1 MSVTKA
7 TTIQGQIN
15 EITSELLTAA
25 DHLKDLTA
33 AVSIFGSAR
42 IRSDS
47 PYYTKTQEI
56 SGLLARAGFNV
67 ISGGG
72 PGIMEA
78 ANKGCHEAGGTSIG
92 LNIELPHEQ
101 KDNRYQT
108 DSLYFKYFVSR
119 KTTFFMNSAGYIIMP
134 GGFGTLDEM
143 FEALTLIQTGKASKA
158 PVVFVGSEFW
168 QGLMDWIRN
177 QLVVNKLISEHDL
190 DLFIVEDD
198 PHKVVNTFRPDI
210 SNTRWM
216 PAVSGCAE
224 QKRRTFIPGSLY

>member
-7 TTIQGQIN
+7 TTIQGQIT
-15 EITSELLTAA
+15 EITSELQTAA
-25 DHLKDLTA
+25 EHLKDLTA

-56 SGLLARAGFNV
+56 SGLLAKAGFNV

-92 LNIELPHEQ
+92 LNIRLPHEQ

-143 FEALTLIQTGKASKA
+143 FEALTLIQTGKAAKA
-158 PVVFVGSEFW
+158 PVVFVGREFW
-168 QGLMDWIRN
+168 QGLMDWMKD
-177 QLVVNKLISEHDL
+177 QLLTNKLISEHDL
-190 DLFIVEDD
+190 DLFIIEDD
-198 PHKVVNTFRPDI
+198 PQKVVAHI
-210 SNTRWM
+210 Q
-216 PAVSGCAE
+216 AAH
-224 QKRRTFIPGSLY
+224 QKYALDASCIGLC

>member
-25 DHLKDLTA
+25 EHLKDLTA

-56 SGLLARAGFNV
+56 SGRLAKAGFNV

-101 KDNRYQT
+101 KDNRFQT
-108 DSLYFKYFVSR
+108 ESLYFKYFVSR

-143 FEALTLIQTGKASKA
+143 FEALTLIQTGKASRA

-168 QGLMDWIRN
+168 GGLMTWIRD
-177 QLVVNKLISEHDL
+177 QLVTNKLISEHDL

-198 PHKVVNTFRPDI
+198 PQKVVEHIQTTHQQYVLDT
-210 SNTRWM
+210 SC
-216 PAVSGCAE
+216 VGLC
-224 QKRRTFIPGSLY
+224 

>member
-15 EITSELLTAA
+15 EITDELQTAA

-47 PYYTKTQEI
+47 PYYTKTQDI
-56 SGLLARAGFNV
+56 SGLLAKAGFNV

-108 DSLYFKYFVSR
+108 ESLYFKYFVSR

-168 QGLMDWIRN
+168 QGLMDWIRS
-177 QLVVNKLISEHDL
+177 QLVTNKLISEHDL

-198 PHKVVNTFRPDI
+198 PQKVVEHIQTSHQQYVLDA
-210 SNTRWM
+210 SC
-216 PAVSGCAE
+216 VGLC
-224 QKRRTFIPGSLY
+224 

>member
-15 EITSELLTAA
+15 EITDELQTAA

-56 SGLLARAGFNV
+56 SGLLAKAGFNV

-108 DSLYFKYFVSR
+108 ESLYFKYFVSR

-168 QGLMDWIRN
+168 QGLMDWIRT
-177 QLVVNKLISEHDL
+177 QLVTNKLISEHDL

-198 PHKVVNTFRPDI
+198 PEKVVEHIQTTHQQYVLDA
-210 SNTRWM
+210 SC
-216 PAVSGCAE
+216 VGLC
-224 QKRRTFIPGSLY
+224 

>member
-15 EITSELLTAA
+15 EITSELLDAA
-25 DHLKDLTA
+25 EHLKDLTA

-56 SGLLARAGFNV
+56 SGLLAKAGFNV

-101 KDNRYQT
+101 KDNRFQT
-108 DSLYFKYFVSR
+108 ESLYFKYFVSR

-143 FEALTLIQTGKASKA
+143 FEALTLIQTGKASRA

-168 QGLMDWIRN
+168 SGLMTWIRD
-177 QLVVNKLISEHDL
+177 QLVTNKLISEHDL

-198 PHKVVNTFRPDI
+198 PQKVVEHIQTLHQQYVLDATCI
-210 SNTRWM
+210 
-216 PAVSGCAE
+216 GLC
-224 QKRRTFIPGSLY
+224 

>member
-7 TTIQGQIN
+7 TTIQGQIT
-15 EITSELLTAA
+15 EITSELQTAA
-25 DHLKDLTA
+25 EHLKDLTA

-47 PYYTKTQEI
+47 LYYTKTQEI
-56 SGLLARAGFNV
+56 SGLLAKAGFNV

-92 LNIELPHEQ
+92 LNIRLPHEQ

-143 FEALTLIQTGKASKA
+143 FEALTLIQTGKAARA
-158 PVVFVGSEFW
+158 PVVFVGREFW
-168 QGLMDWIRN
+168 QGLMDWMKD
-177 QLVVNKLISEHDL
+177 QLLSNKLISEHDL
-190 DLFIVEDD
+190 DLFIIEDD
-198 PHKVVNTFRPDI
+198 PQKVV
-210 SNTRWM
+210 
-216 PAVSGCAE
+216 AHVQAAH
-224 QKRRTFIPGSLY
+224 QKYALDASCIGLC

>member
-15 EITSELLTAA
+15 EITDELQTAA

-56 SGLLARAGFNV
+56 SGLLAKAGFNV

-108 DSLYFKYFVSR
+108 ESLYFKYFVSR

-168 QGLMDWIRN
+168 QGLMDWIRS
-177 QLVVNKLISEHDL
+177 QLVTNKLISEHDL

-198 PHKVVNTFRPDI
+198 PQKVVEHIQSSHQQYVLDA
-210 SNTRWM
+210 SC
-216 PAVSGCAE
+216 VGLC
-224 QKRRTFIPGSLY
+224 